1 MVGTNY
7 IIIVIIWVLNIY
19 PYQVSVLVLST
30 ILSLEYGWIWGL
42 VIIWCNNIV
51 NSGLLYTKPYTL
63 PHFKRD
69 WVELNH
75 IPYLANRFSKMG
87 IEECLMGEPDAVTLP
102 FGDGLY
108 HPWEWW
114 FWGCFLLGPINDIEN
129 IMVEKW
135 IHHYWF
141 YKMICNMLQIV
152 YPFYHHLCTML

>member
-87 IEECLMGEPDAVTLP
+87 IEECLMGETRC
-102 FGDGLY
+102 GDPTIWGWFIPPMRMVILGVFLVGSHQWY
-108 HPWEWW
+108 WEYN
-114 FWGCFLLGPINDIEN
+114 GGKMNPSLLI
-129 IMVEKW
+129 
-135 IHHYWF
+135 
-141 YKMICNMLQIV
+141 L
-152 YPFYHHLCTML
+152 